1 MKFFPST
8 GITSLPSKKNLR
20 KMKNIKTIFAVG
32 TIVLLSASGCKK
44 DFLDRAPISQMN
56 GNNFYKTADDMKAA
70 LASVYSGLQTGGM
83 YYSSM
88 HVIGEMRSDNTEIT
102 DPNAGADLLA
112 IDRFE
117 NLPTTSISST
127 TWAGHYQAIQ
137 AANIVLDKIEAV
149 NMDAGLKARYAAEA
163 KFLRALMYFNLV
175 RIFGDV
181 PLVIKMI
188 NNPQEGYAYG
198 RNPSAEV
205 YAQIVSDLTEA
216 EAILPHEFTGADIGR
231 ATKGAAA
238 ALLGKVYLTQRR
250 FDLAAPQLKKV
261 IDNVALNKYQ
271 IMPTYAGV
279 FGISNENNRE
289 SIFEVQ
295 FKKGATNEGSPF
307 TNQFAPIGS
316 GTAVVSVGN
325 PLGQNIPTADM
336 NNAYEAGDLRKAV
349 SMRNSY
355 VLNGNTV
362 QHNYIIKYAGVP
374 AAYLDSDNNW
384 IVLRYADVLLMYA
397 EALNEQ
403 GYVADGPAF
412 TYLNQIRNRAGL
424 PPKTSNNADL
434 SLRLADQA
442 AFRLA
447 IEQERRVELAFEG
460 HRWFDL
466 VRTNRALAVMASKG
480 MQSHHVVFPIP
491 QTQIDINPA
500 LIKQNTGY
508 PN

>member
-1 MKFFPST
+1 
-8 GITSLPSKKNLR
+8 
-20 KMKNIKTIFAVG
+20 MKNIKTIFTAGV
-32 TIVLLSASGCKK
+32 IILLSASSCTK

-56 GNNFYKTADDMKAA
+56 GNNFYKTADDMKNALSAA
-70 LASVYSGLQTGGM
+70 YAGLQTGGL

-88 HVIGEMRSDNTEIT
+88 HVIGDMRSDNTEIT
-102 DPNAGADLLA
+102 NPNAGSDLVAVDNFQNLA
-112 IDRFE
+112 
-117 NLPTTSISST
+117 TTSISST

-137 AANIVLDKIEAV
+137 SVNIVIEKIEAV
-149 NMDAGLKARYAAEA
+149 NMDAGLKARYTAEA
-163 KFLRALMYFNLV
+163 KFLRGLMYFNLV

-181 PLVIKMI
+181 PLVTKVI
-188 NNPQEGYAYG
+188 NNPQEGYTYS

-205 YAQIVSDLTEA
+205 YAQIVTDLADA
-216 EAILPHEFTGADIGR
+216 EAVLPHEFTGADIGR

-238 ALLGKVYLTQRR
+238 ALLGKVYLTQKRW
-250 FDLAAPQLKKV
+250 DLAASQLKKV
-261 IDNVALNKYQ
+261 IDNVGLNKYQ
-271 IMPTYAGV
+271 LLPTYAGV
-279 FGISNENNRE
+279 FGIANENNRE

-295 FKKGATNEGSPF
+295 FKKGSAGEGSPY

-316 GTAVVSVGN
+316 GTAVVSIGN

-336 NNAYEAGDLRKAV
+336 SNAYEANDARKAA

-355 VLNGNTV
+355 VLGANTV
-362 QHNYIIKYAGVP
+362 QHNYIVKYLGVP
-374 AAYLDSDNNW
+374 AANLDSDNNW

-412 TYLNQIRNRAGL
+412 TYLNQVRLRAGL
-424 PPKTSNNADL
+424 LIKTSNNANL
-434 SLRLADQA
+434 ALRIVNQA

-466 VRTNRALAVMASKG
+466 IRTDRAVTVMAGKG
-480 MQSHHVVFPIP
+480 IQSHHVLFPIP
-491 QTQIDINPA
+491 QSQIDINPA
-500 LIKQNTGY
+500 LIKQNPGY
-508 PN
+508 TN

>member
-1 MKFFPST
+1 
-8 GITSLPSKKNLR
+8 
-20 KMKNIKTIFAVG
+20 MKNIKTIYAAGVMA
-32 TIVLLSASGCKK
+32 LLLASGCTK

-56 GNNFYKTADDMKAA
+56 GNNFYKTAEDMKNALTAA
-70 LASVYSGLQTGGM
+70 YGSLQYGAL

-88 HVIGEMRSDNTEIT
+88 HVIGDLRSDNTEVT
-102 DPNAGADLLA
+102 NPNAGTDLVA
-112 IDRFE
+112 IDNFQ
-117 NLPTTSISST
+117 NLATTSISST

-137 AANIVLDKIEAV
+137 SVNIVIEKTTAV
-149 NMDAGLKARYAAEA
+149 PMDANLKARYIAEA
-163 KFLRALMYFNLV
+163 KFLRGLMYFNLV

-181 PLVIKMI
+181 PLVVKVI
-188 NNPQEGYAYG
+188 NNPQEGYTYG
-198 RNPSAEV
+198 RNPSTEV
-205 YAQIVSDLTEA
+205 YTQIISDLTDA
-216 EAILPHEFTGADIGR
+216 EAVLPHEFIGADIGR

-238 ALLGKVYLTQRR
+238 ALLGKVYLTQKR
-250 FDLAAPQLKKV
+250 FDLAVPQLKKV
-261 IDNVALNKYQ
+261 IDNVVLNKYQ
-271 IMPTYAGV
+271 LLPTYAGV
-279 FGISNENNRE
+279 FGIANENNRE

-295 FKKGATNEGSPF
+295 FKKGSNGEGSPF

-316 GTAVVSVGN
+316 GTAVVSIGN

-336 NNAYEAGDLRKAV
+336 NSAYEANDIRKAV

-355 VLNGNTV
+355 VLGANTV
-362 QHNYIIKYAGVP
+362 QHNYIVKYLGTP
-374 AAYLDSDNNW
+374 AASLDSDNNW

-403 GYVADGPAF
+403 GYVVDGPAF

-424 PPKTSNNADL
+424 LSKTSNNADL
-434 SLRLADQA
+434 ALRVADQA

-466 VRTNRALAVMASKG
+466 VRTGRALALMGAKG
-480 MQSHHVVFPIP
+480 MESHHVLFPIP
-491 QTQIDINPA
+491 QSQIDINPA
-500 LIKQNTGY
+500 LIKQNIGY